1 MPQLRGGREA
11 AGLVWEGTSLRG
23 TEEGAGKAWEAME
36 SKVQSSDKTVALG
49 QGRRQDRLMG
59 WAVTS
64 QKAFLPKLLP
74 QRTSAVRGTGWTS
87 GHCKERAGAP
97 PS

>member
-1 MPQLRGGREA
+1 MPNSSRIFPLAIKQRQRGARPKARNPSGEICHEAQVKCWEVRRGQEVPQLRRGREA

-49 QGRRQDRLMG
+49 
-59 WAVTS
+59 
-64 QKAFLPKLLP
+64 
-74 QRTSAVRGTGWTS
+74 
-87 GHCKERAGAP
+87 
-97 PS
+97 